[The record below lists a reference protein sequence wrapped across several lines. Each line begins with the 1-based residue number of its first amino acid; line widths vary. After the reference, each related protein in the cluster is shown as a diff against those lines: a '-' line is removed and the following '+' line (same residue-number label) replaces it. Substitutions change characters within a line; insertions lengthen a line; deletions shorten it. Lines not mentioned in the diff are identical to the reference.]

1 MTKVTVSLLKVG
13 PKLFP
18 IMKNIMMD
26 TKNKV
31 IIKLLCSEPKLQ
43 FHSLKSFLA
52 SNSPYTLFLT
62 FLPKNIGTDTKK

>member
-31 IIKLLCSEPKLQ
+31 IISLLEVILGLLQ
-43 FHSLKSFLA
+43 FLHPVTDLQDDLRLMKMVPNYSL
-52 SNSPYTLFLT
+52 YQ
-62 FLPKNIGTDTKK
+62 